1 MLNSRNIH
9 IQYFPQS
16 HLSHVLS
23 VLKQQNKTPLLL
35 LEHTKQSKITVAEPQ
50 PLIHLNSGLESIF
63 ASNSQH
69 ELCCELWS
77 AQGQW
82 ESETLTNQS
91 ANTNLSFCT
100 HKEYIIGSLSIPLSD
115 CDSLQDQT
123 RSFYEQII
131 NFLRVQGKPHLLRIW
146 NYFPDINQ
154 KDDDFER
161 YQQFCVGRHIAFN
174 KHPAANNTKI
184 QYPAASAV
192 GSHSPIMVIIFIASH
207 QPVLYI
213 ENPDQIS
220 AYSYPTYYSPKSPS
234 FSRASIYQTSD
245 TMQLYISGT
254 ASIVGHKS
262 LFPGDISNQTR
273 QTIKNLNK
281 LIQHTNQQPEV
292 STYFNLSDAT
302 NGSSSLKVYLRNPDN
317 FPEVAPL
324 IQEFAPLCKNICYL
338 QADICRQ
345 ELDIEIEMILNSN
358 L

>member
-16 HLSHVLS
+16 HLARVLS

-35 LEHTKQSKITVAEPQ
+35 LEHTKQSKITVAELQ

-69 ELCCELWS
+69 EPWCELWS

-82 ESETLTNQS
+82 KSETLTNQS
-91 ANTNLSFCT
+91 ASTNLSFCT

-115 CDSLQDQT
+115 LDSLQEQT
-123 RSFYEQII
+123 RSYYEQII
-131 NFLRVQGKPHLLRIW
+131 NFLRVQGKPHLLRMW
-146 NYFPDINQ
+146 NYFPKINQ
-154 KDDDFER
+154 KDNDFER

-174 KHPAANNTKI
+174 KHPEANNTKI
-184 QYPAASAV
+184 RYPAASAV
-192 GSHSPIMVIIFIASH
+192 GSHSPMMVIVFIASH

-220 AYSYPTYYSPKSPS
+220 AYSYPSHYSPKSPS
-234 FSRASIYQTSD
+234 FSRASVYQTSD

-262 LFPGDISNQTR
+262 LFPGDISSQTR

-281 LIQHTNQQPEV
+281 LIQHTNQQLKV
-292 STYFNLSDAT
+292 STHFNVSDVT
-302 NGSSSLKVYLRNPDN
+302 NGSASLKVYLRNPN
-317 FPEVAPL
+317 HFPEVAPL
-324 IQEFAPLCKNICYL
+324 IQEFAPLCDNLCYL

-345 ELDIEIEMILNSN
+345 ELDIEIEMILNSK